1 MPSSKD
7 PDAMA
12 VNFAEQF
19 LGRRITPE
27 EWEAGKK
34 MFKGKDCIGCFYVD
48 LGNKQGVFYRSG
60 ISTNSG
66 NKTLDGTATLEI
78 KTNDILNINNNTQL
92 KLKFPKE

>member
-34 MFKGKDCIGCFYVD
+34 NV
-48 LGNKQGVFYRSG
+48 
-60 ISTNSG
+60 
-66 NKTLDGTATLEI
+66 
-78 KTNDILNINNNTQL
+78 
-92 KLKFPKE
+92 